1 MRKSL
6 QLGTALQLVWQTT
19 PILLVQLGVYLVFW
33 IATLIYLAAV
43 IGLAVLLNAIH
54 GLLALIVVIVGL
66 GAMSPIYNL
75 AYRYVFYVIKAA
87 HLVVMG
93 ELLTHGQLPA
103 GQSQLAWGK
112 QQVQERFG
120 DVSVMFVADTLV
132 KGVLCSFTSTV
143 YSIASWIPGNE
154 MRQLANVVNRVIR
167 YATTYIDEAILAR
180 AFWQRD
186 PNLWESAKD
195 GIILYAMVW
204 KPLLINAVALML
216 LSYVPFVV
224 VMVLIATPVGL
235 VLSAVSTP
243 VAAWSVLA
251 LLVLAYLIKVA
262 VGESFAMAAII
273 AAYHREIQGLQPD
286 PAIEQRLD
294 SISAD
299 FRKLKERITATP
311 EGAMQPDRVSALP
324 PATQ

>member
-1 MRKSL
+1 
-6 QLGTALQLVWQTT
+6 
-19 PILLVQLGVYLVFW
+19 
-33 IATLIYLAAV
+33 
-43 IGLAVLLNAIH
+43 
-54 GLLALIVVIVGL
+54 
-66 GAMSPIYNL
+66 MSPIYNL